1 MPTERA
7 FLQTTRHYQELSP
20 KETDKL
26 VETMADLVVG
36 FIKSG
41 KCAKLGTTPGRSTP
55 SFHSLLA
62 PELPVKTSPDGA
74 KPQHRSKEA

>member
-7 FLQTTRHYQELSP
+7 FLQTMRHYQELSP

-41 KCAKLGTTPGRSTP
+41 KCANTGTTPVRSTSP
-55 SFHSLLA
+55 FHARPAS
-62 PELPVKTSPDGA
+62 ELPAKTSPAGA
-74 KPQHRSKEA
+74 KPQHRSKDA